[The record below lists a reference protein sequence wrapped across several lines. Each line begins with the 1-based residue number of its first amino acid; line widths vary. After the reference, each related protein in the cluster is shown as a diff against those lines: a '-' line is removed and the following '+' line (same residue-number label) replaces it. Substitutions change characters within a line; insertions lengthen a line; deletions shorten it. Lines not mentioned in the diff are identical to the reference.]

1 MLNIFGEN
9 KTSRMLAQYEVDT
22 FNSEQIIAVN
32 KQIDSSYFKHLFLLF
47 QLHVHNKDYEALY
60 KHVPKEILPTEYGG
74 NGGSIKEIIGWC
86 IRPLCLHSENEMSL
100 FGCSCWLE
108 VLRYQ

>member
-22 FNSEQIIAVN
+22 FNSELIIAVN

-74 NGGSIKEIIGWC
+74 NGGSIKEIIG
-86 IRPLCLHSENEMSL
+86 
-100 FGCSCWLE
+100 
-108 VLRYQ
+108 